1 MKTQSSV
8 IRLVR
13 RTARWFV
20 LLFALPG
27 ILAAASLL
35 PQTPRFRLISDPGPG
50 GLLATAG
57 TSAPSRSDRI
67 LVKPLPGVDL
77 TVLNLQLG
85 VTVLRTFPAIG
96 NLTVLQLPAGSLVS
110 TVISAYQTS
119 GLVQYAEPD
128 YLVHL
133 LVDPNDFRYWDG
145 SLWAMKNTGQQG
157 GTAGADIKAPQGWD
171 IQHDATNVIV
181 AVVDTGIRL
190 THEDLAAN
198 LWTNPN
204 PSSINDV
211 HGINAITGTGDPTD
225 DYGHGSHVSGTI
237 GAVGN
242 NSVGVVGVAWR
253 VQLKALNVIDAQ
265 ANGAI
270 SYAITCI
277 DYARSHHANII
288 NASWGGTGFQSTALH
303 DAIASARDP
312 GIL

>member
-145 SLWAMKNTGQQG
+145 SLWAMKNTGQLG
-157 GTAGADIKAPQGWD
+157 GTAGAHIQAPHGWD
-171 IQHDATNVIV
+171 I
-181 AVVDTGIRL
+181 
-190 THEDLAAN
+190 
-198 LWTNPN
+198 
-204 PSSINDV
+204 
-211 HGINAITGTGDPTD
+211 
-225 DYGHGSHVSGTI
+225 
-237 GAVGN
+237 
-242 NSVGVVGVAWR
+242 
-253 VQLKALNVIDAQ
+253 
-265 ANGAI
+265 
-270 SYAITCI
+270 
-277 DYARSHHANII
+277 HHAPPNVLLPR
-288 NASWGGTGFQSTALH
+288 F
-303 DAIASARDP
+303 RP
-312 GIL
+312 GIPLPPQDPPGN